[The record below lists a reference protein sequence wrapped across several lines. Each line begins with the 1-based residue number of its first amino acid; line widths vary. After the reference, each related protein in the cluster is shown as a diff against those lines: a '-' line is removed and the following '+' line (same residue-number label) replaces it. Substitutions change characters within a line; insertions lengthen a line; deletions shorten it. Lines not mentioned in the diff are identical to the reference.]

1 MKPIGAGDCRIIQS
15 SAYGRRAVTIRKLVI
30 GFIGKDEPGLIRGIA
45 NVVAEHEGS
54 WLESRM
60 SQLANRF
67 AGIAVVAVTDARL
80 AELKAALT
88 ALEQVS
94 TVVEEAEET
103 ETKNVRVLEINV
115 VGPDRPGIVHEVT
128 QALEQHVANVVQME
142 TNIAAAPMSGEL
154 TFSADAT
161 VEVDYNVEWRA
172 LADKL
177 DAVALD
183 LGIDILIEEEP
194 DQ

>member
-1 MKPIGAGDCRIIQS
+1 MSQK
-15 SAYGRRAVTIRKLVI
+15 KLVI
-30 GFIGKDEPGLIRGIA
+30 GFVGKDEPGLVRSIA
-45 NVVAEHEGS
+45 DCVTEHGGS

-67 AGIAVVAVTDARL
+67 AGIAVVAVEDAN
-80 AELKAALT
+80 LT
-88 ALEQVS
+88 ALKTSLESLEQIS
-94 TVVEEAEET
+94 SVVEEAEEL
-103 ETKNVRVLEINV
+103 ETKNSRVLEINV

-128 QALEQHVANVVQME
+128 RALEQHVANVMQME

-161 VEVDYNVEWRA
+161 VEVDFAEEWQA

-177 DAVALD
+177 DAVALQ

>member
-1 MKPIGAGDCRIIQS
+1 MT
-15 SAYGRRAVTIRKLVI
+15 VRKLVI

-45 NVVAEHEGS
+45 NVVADHEGN

-67 AGIAVVAVTDARL
+67 AGIAVVSVDQSRM
-80 AELKAALT
+80 AELKSALSAMT
-88 ALEQVS
+88 GISSL
-94 TVVEEAEET
+94 VEEADDV
-103 ETKNVRVLEINV
+103 ETKNTRLLEVNV

-128 QALEQHVANVVQME
+128 KGLEQHVANVVQME
-142 TNIAAAPMSGEL
+142 THIAAAPMSGEL

-161 VEVDYNVEWRA
+161 VEVDFNVEWQS
-172 LADKL
+172 LAERL
-177 DAVALD
+177 DAVALE

>member
-1 MKPIGAGDCRIIQS
+1 MT
-15 SAYGRRAVTIRKLVI
+15 VRKLVI
-30 GFIGKDEPGLIRGIA
+30 GFIGKDEPGLIRTIA
-45 NVVAEHEGS
+45 NAVAAHEGN

-67 AGIAVVAVTDARL
+67 AGIAVVSVDETRM
-80 AELKAALT
+80 AELKT
-88 ALEQVS
+88 ALGSLPEIS
-94 TVVEEAEET
+94 SLIEEADEV
-103 ETKNVRVLEINV
+103 ETKNTRLLEVNV

-142 TNIAAAPMSGEL
+142 THIAAAPMSGEL

-161 VEVDYNVEWRA
+161 VEVDFNVEWQS
-172 LADKL
+172 LAERL
-177 DAVALD
+177 DAVALE

>member
-1 MKPIGAGDCRIIQS
+1 LATQ
-15 SAYGRRAVTIRKLVI
+15 KLVI
-30 GFIGKDEPGLIRGIA
+30 GFIGKDEPGLVRRLAQIVSDH
-45 NVVAEHEGS
+45 NGS

-67 AGIAVVAVTDARL
+67 AGIAVVSADADKQ
-80 AELKAALT
+80 AELKL
-88 ALEQVS
+88 ALESLGEVS
-94 TVVEEAEET
+94 SVVEEAEDT
-103 ETKNVRVLEINV
+103 EIKNARVLEVNV

-128 QALEQHVANVVQME
+128 LALEQNVANVMQME
-142 TNIAAAPMSGEL
+142 TRISAAPMSGEI

-161 VEVDYNVEWRA
+161 VEVDFAEEWQS

-177 DAVALD
+177 DAVALQ
-183 LGIDILIEEEP
+183 LGIDILVEEEP

>member
-1 MKPIGAGDCRIIQS
+1 MA
-15 SAYGRRAVTIRKLVI
+15 TRKLVI
-30 GFIGKDEPGLIRGIA
+30 GFIGKDEPGLIRSIA
-45 NVVAEHEGS
+45 DIVTEHSGS

-67 AGIAVVAVTDARL
+67 AGIAIVEVGDEQKDA
-80 AELKAALT
+80 LKT
-88 ALEQVS
+88 ALEALQQIS
-94 TVVEEAEET
+94 SVVEEAEDF
-103 ETKNVRVLEINV
+103 ETKNSRILEINV

-128 QALEQHVANVVQME
+128 RALEQHVANVVQME
-142 TNIAAAPMSGEL
+142 TNIAAAPMSGDL

-161 VEVDYNVEWRA
+161 VEVDFATEWQA

-177 DAVALD
+177 DAVALE
-183 LGIDILIEEEP
+183 LGIDVLIEEEP

>member
-1 MKPIGAGDCRIIQS
+1 M
-15 SAYGRRAVTIRKLVI
+15 TIRKLVI
-30 GFIGKDEPGLIRGIA
+30 GFIGRDEPGLIRGIA
-45 NVVAEHEGS
+45 NVVAAHEGS

-67 AGIAVVAVTDARL
+67 AGIAVVSVDEARL
-80 AELKAALT
+80 AELKDALQS
-88 ALEQVS
+88 LPQIS
-94 TVVEEAEET
+94 SLIEEADDV
-103 ETKNVRVLEINV
+103 ETKNSRLLEINV

-142 TNIAAAPMSGEL
+142 THIAAAPMSGEL

-161 VEVDYNVEWRA
+161 VEVDFNVEWRS
-172 LADKL
+172 LADRL